1 MSKNLNITM
10 LFDFYGNFLT
20 DKQREVIEMYYNDDL
35 SLAEIAQHTNISRQ
49 GVRDSIKRG
58 EQTLF
63 EAEEKLQLVKR
74 FNETQKVKA
83 SVVKCAEDIVSL
95 CSEENVNCN
104 EILKNAQKIL
114 NKISKFDE

>member
-1 MSKNLNITM
+1 MSKNLNIAL

-35 SLAEIAQHTNISRQ
+35 SLAEIAQHAGISRQ

-63 EAEEKLQLVKR
+63 DAEEKLHLAQR
-74 FNETQKVKA
+74 YQNTQKIKE
-83 SVVKCAEDIVSL
+83 SVLKYTSEITALCESESVNRDEVLKYANKIVS
-95 CSEENVNCN
+95 
-104 EILKNAQKIL
+104 KI
-114 NKISKFDE
+114 NKLDE

>member
-1 MSKNLNITM
+1 MSKNLNITL

-20 DKQREVIEMYYNDDL
+20 DKQREVIEMYYNDDF
-35 SLAEIAQHTNISRQ
+35 SLAEIAQHAGISRQ

-63 EAEEKLQLVKR
+63 EAEEKLHLVQR

-83 SVVKCAEDIVSL
+83 SVVKYAENIVSL
-95 CSEENVNCN
+95 CGEQSIKRED
-104 EILKNAQKIL
+104 ILKYAEKIL